1 MWLEEKEL
9 NWLDQEEQS
18 CYNLGSLH
26 KVLSALVVQHV
37 PLSRSAQLD
46 CGHMCYVNTGLVKDL
61 GRSGILVFPRVSLN
75 IRICTLSADSYLFT
89 PPLLRHMHLCCLL
102 PLYKVQGF
110 STLYPS
116 FSHFQYFEYESI
128 LSFPQLD
135 KYIFLVKE
143 TWKGMR
149 DGVRLGFLV

>member
-46 CGHMCYVNTGLVKDL
+46 CGHMCYVQHRASEG
-61 GRSGILVFPRVSLN
+61 SGKIWSTC
-75 IRICTLSADSYLFT
+75 IS
-89 PPLLRHMHLCCLL
+89 
-102 PLYKVQGF
+102 QGI
-110 STLYPS
+110 SEYQNMYP
-116 FSHFQYFEYESI
+116 
-128 LSFPQLD
+128 
-135 KYIFLVKE
+135 VC
-143 TWKGMR
+143 R
-149 DGVRLGFLV
+149 